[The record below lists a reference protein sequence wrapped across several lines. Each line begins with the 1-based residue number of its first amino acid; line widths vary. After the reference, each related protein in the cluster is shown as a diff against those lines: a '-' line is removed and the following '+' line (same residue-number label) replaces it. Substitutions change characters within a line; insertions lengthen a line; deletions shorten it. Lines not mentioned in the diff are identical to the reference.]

1 MPGTMS
7 IHQFLSEAHVPYAV
21 LPHRPAFSAQQEAA
35 ATHVRGRDWAKV
47 VVCIV
52 DDKPIEAVLPA
63 PYMVNLDDL
72 LALTG
77 GKKIRLARED
87 EVGRLFLDCE
97 PGAMPPLGSIYGQMV
112 YVDVRLAAEPVLVFD
127 AGTHS
132 EAIAMRWV
140 DFVRTIHPVVGKF
153 AEPRAMLDGGAADF
167 FTTRV

>member
-1 MPGTMS
+1 MS
-7 IHQFLSEAHVPYAV
+7 IHHFLSEARVPYTV
-21 LPHRPAFSAQQEAA
+21 LPHRPAFTAQQEAA
-35 ATHVRGRDWAKV
+35 ATHVRGRDWAKA

-77 GKKIRLARED
+77 GKKIRVAREE

-112 YVDVRLAAEPVLVFD
+112 YVDVKGAAQLISSRRVCDSSWCCCRAFNRGMLKHTSTAVHGPLPRLALPA
-127 AGTHS
+127 
-132 EAIAMRWV
+132 
-140 DFVRTIHPVVGKF
+140 
-153 AEPRAMLDGGAADF
+153 
-167 FTTRV
+167 